1 MESHP
6 LRLPRS
12 MSSTLTRWWL
22 FVSLACP
29 HIPSEISKTITG
41 NQESVSRC
49 DVQLFPWTRFR
60 LALTNDQRLRRQL
73 LRWLR
78 QPSLVRVSFSQYSG
92 LNTLGS
98 QKMFII
104 DTVLLN
110 FKAMYNPPTPDS
122 QCVWRFTREAIFM
135 LTIYLIPVVHHSH
148 IWVRPPEPTRWTSWP
163 VSCHHPASLEFITH
177 NIPATGSHFSDKH
190 SHG

>member
-78 QPSLVRVSFSQYSG
+78 QPSLVRVSFFSIFWPQHLGFSEDVYYRHSFAEFQSYVQSANARFPVRLTFYTRGYIHAYHISYPSG
-92 LNTLGS
+92 
-98 QKMFII
+98 
-104 DTVLLN
+104 
-110 FKAMYNPPTPDS
+110 TP
-122 QCVWRFTREAIFM
+122 
-135 LTIYLIPVVHHSH
+135 
-148 IWVRPPEPTRWTSWP
+148 
-163 VSCHHPASLEFITH
+163 
-177 NIPATGSHFSDKH
+177 
-190 SHG
+190 